1 MRISRTML
9 RAYVDQV
16 AIPFFAATPDV
27 PEDPD
32 AYDDDIDDMLVDARD
47 AGDIDYLRLGLLAAV
62 YDDGEDIDGYG
73 DAEVP
78 LRGGELEQLLLQI
91 VEKIEPIDPF
101 DPEGPGVPV
110 TLEEMSSEEWA
121 AIRG

>member
-1 MRISRTML
+1 M
-9 RAYVDQV
+9 
-16 AIPFFAATPDV
+16 
-27 PEDPD
+27 
-32 AYDDDIDDMLVDARD
+32 
-47 AGDIDYLRLGLLAAV
+47 
-62 YDDGEDIDGYG
+62 
-73 DAEVP
+73 
-78 LRGGELEQLLLQI
+78 RGGELEQLLLQI